1 MGVEVGELEGREAK
15 EEADGNTNSRD
26 HRVQAQVVTPGVE
39 ERGQMQ
45 DL

>member
-1 MGVEVGELEGREAK
+1 MGVEVGELEGRETK
-15 EEADGNTNSRD
+15 EEADGNTNARD
-26 HRVQAQVVTPGVE
+26 HEVQAQVVTPGVE

>member
-1 MGVEVGELEGREAK
+1 MEVEVGELEGRETK
-15 EEADGNTNSRD
+15 EEADGKANARD
-26 HRVQAQVVTPGVE
+26 HEVQAWVVTPGVE

>member
-1 MGVEVGELEGREAK
+1 MEVEVGELEGRETK
-15 EEADGNTNSRD
+15 EETDGNANTRD
-26 HRVQAQVVTPGVE
+26 HEVQARVVTPGVE